1 MGGRRHKFGRSQ
13 PDEIAGKPFPVV
25 VDRARFQAEL
35 DALRVREKAH
45 TQQRDG
51 LVALFFWIGILAFCR
66 LASGGSAKHLGFV
79 FRAITG
85 SYQGFGNRYQGVQR
99 DSSPDHS

>member
-1 MGGRRHKFGRSQ
+1 
-13 PDEIAGKPFPVV
+13 V

-51 LVALFFWIGILAFCR
+51 LVALFFWIGIPAFCR
-66 LASGGSAKHLGFV
+66 LASVGSAKRLGFV
-79 FRAITG
+79 FHAISG
-85 SYQGFGNRYQGVQR
+85 GYQGFGNRYQGCSGIHHPTIPESYQLAEGDMTYVTGNLLHR
-99 DSSPDHS
+99 NLF